1 MDERAPDIK
10 SEDFRKPVDRL
21 ARDLLKAAATLSDRE
36 ARFLVDAYYS
46 MQEERKRANNQ
57 LRAMAAE
64 PHAVIEWL
72 ATQNETLEGQ
82 IKRALD
88 VYSDAHPVGQ
98 WLKSLHGIGP
108 VIAAGLLAHIDIT
121 KAPTAG
127 HIWRFAGL
135 DPTMQWKKGQKRPWN
150 ASLRTLCWKIGQS
163 FVKFSGSEACI
174 YGAVTYRKRKEM
186 EVARNEA
193 GHNAERAK
201 QILAEKNF
209 DKSTEA
215 YKALV
220 TGKLPPAQIDA
231 RARRYAVKLFLSH
244 LQMVWFFIAEHK
256 LPPLPYPIAHLNH
269 AHMVPPPNIDAVPGL
284 AEALRSQDT

>member
-1 MDERAPDIK
+1 MDKRTTDD
-10 SEDFRKPVDRL
+10 DFRKPVERL
-21 ARDLLKAAATLSDRE
+21 ARDLVRAAATLSDRE

-57 LRAMAAE
+57 LRAMEAE
-64 PHAVIEWL
+64 PHMVIDWL
-72 ATQNETLEGQ
+72 AAQHETLEGQ

-88 VYSDAHPVGQ
+88 AYSDAHPVGP

-108 VIAAGLLAHIDIT
+108 VIAAGLMAHIDIT

-163 FVKFSGSEACI
+163 FVKFSGAEECV

-186 EVARNEA
+186 EVERNER
-193 GHNAERAK
+193 GENAETA
-201 QILAEKNF
+201 QHILSEKNF
-209 DKSTEA
+209 GKTTEA
-215 YKALV
+215 YKALI

-244 LQMVWFFIAEHK
+244 LQMVWWFISTKE
-256 LPPLPYPIAHLNH
+256 LPPLPYPIAHLAH
-269 AHMVPPPNIDAVPGL
+269 AHMVPPPNIDQVPGL
-284 AEALRSQDT
+284 AEALRSRRE